1 MIKFNIQGDIDNLD
15 VKIQKTVKRVVK
27 CVTALEHVKGKH
39 YVSFI
44 FVNDEYIQDIN
55 RRYRNIDRAT
65 DVISFAAIDD
75 EPNRELP
82 VELGDIF
89 ISIDHVKAQAL
100 EYGHSELRELA
111 FLVTHGLLHI
121 LGYDHMKPSDEEVM
135 FGIQDH
141 VLEKLKIER

>member
-1 MIKFNIQGDIDNLD
+1 MIKFNVQGDITGFDFNLKK
-15 VKIQKTVKRVVK
+15 VIKRVVK
-27 CVTALEHVKGKH
+27 CVTALERVVGKH

-44 FVNDEYIQDIN
+44 FVDDEYIKDIN
-55 RRYRNIDRAT
+55 RRYRNLDKAT

-75 EPNRELP
+75 EPNRALP

-89 ISIDHVKAQAL
+89 ISVDHVKAQAL
-100 EYGHSELRELA
+100 EYGHSELREVA

-121 LGYDHMKPSDEEVM
+121 LGYDHIKPSDEEVM
-135 FGIQDH
+135 FKIQDH